1 MNGKAAM
8 AGKLCVV
15 TGATS
20 GIGLVAAE
28 RLAAAGARLIL
39 VGRDKARG
47 EAAAARIRRHAP
59 GAELALRYADLSLL
73 AEMNRLAAEIAAAE
87 PRIDVLIN
95 NAGAMFSSRSV
106 TADGLER
113 TFALNHMAYFV
124 LANRLRGPLAA
135 AAPARIVNV
144 ASEAHRGNV
153 LDFADLQSARGYR
166 GFRVYGRSKLAN
178 ILFTRELARRLE
190 AGAVTANCLH
200 PGFVAS
206 RFGDNNPG
214 LPRLGIGL
222 AKRFFALTPEQGAE
236 TVVYLAASPEVAG
249 VTGGY
254 FDKCRVR
261 LPSAEAQDDA
271 VARRLW
277 DESAKLAGL

>member
-47 EAAAARIRRHAP
+47 EAALARIRRHAP
-59 GAELALRYADLSLL
+59 GAALAIRYADLSLL
-73 AEMNRLAAEIAAAE
+73 AEMNRLGAEIAAAE

-95 NAGAMFSSRSV
+95 NAGAMFTSRSV

-124 LANRLRGPLAA
+124 LANRLRAPLAA

-190 AGAVTANCLH
+190 GSGITANCLH

-214 LPRLGIGL
+214 LPRLGIGI

-236 TVVYLAASPEVAG
+236 TVVYLAAAPEIAG

-271 VARRLW
+271 TARRLW

>member
-8 AGKLCVV
+8 TGKLCVV

-47 EAAAARIRRHAP
+47 EAALARIRRHAP
-59 GAELALRYADLSLL
+59 GAELAIRYADLSLL
-73 AEMNRLAAEIAAAE
+73 AEMNRLAAEIATAE

-95 NAGAMFSSRSV
+95 NAGAMFTSRSV
-106 TADGLER
+106 TADGLEC
-113 TFALNHMAYFV
+113 TFALNHMGYFV
-124 LANRLRGPLAA
+124 LANRLRAALAA

-190 AGAVTANCLH
+190 GNGITANCLH

-214 LPRLGIGL
+214 LPRLGIGI
-222 AKRFFALTPEQGAE
+222 AKRFFALSPEQGAE
-236 TVVYLAASPEVAG
+236 TVVYLAASPEVASA
-249 VTGGY
+249 TGGY
-254 FDKCRVR
+254 FDKSRVR

-271 VARRLW
+271 AARRLW
-277 DESAKLAGL
+277 NESAKLAGL